1 MNINAM
7 VLALHL
13 IAIAMGIGMTF
24 SNLVNATLSLGNPAE
39 FQKGLGLQRRMI
51 GRIGDI
57 VILSIW
63 VTGGL
68 ALWLR
73 GHDGLGTA
81 FAFKIAFVILLT
93 IAHIRGRTL
102 GERMRREA
110 HLNHVGDQ
118 RNLMFAGWILAL
130 AALVCAVITFAM

>member
-1 MNINAM
+1 MNMNA
-7 VLALHL
+7 LLLTLHL
-13 IAIAMGIGMTF
+13 IVIAMGIGMTF
-24 SNLVNATLSLGNPAE
+24 SNLVNASLSLGNPVE

-57 VILSIW
+57 VILLIW

-73 GHDGLGTA
+73 GHEGLGTA

-93 IAHIRGRTL
+93 MAHIRGRTL
-102 GERMRREA
+102 GERMRREG
-110 HLNHVGDQ
+110 HLNQVKDQ
-118 RNLMFAGWILAL
+118 RNLMLAGWTLAL
-130 AALVCAVITFAM
+130 AALVCAVISFAA

>member
-1 MNINAM
+1 MSFNA
-7 VLALHL
+7 VILALHL

-24 SNLVNATLSLGNPAE
+24 SNLVNASLSLGNPAE

-51 GRIGDI
+51 GRIGDV

-73 GHDGLGTA
+73 GHQGLGTA
-81 FAFKIAFVILLT
+81 FSFKMAFVILLT

-110 HLNHVGDQ
+110 HLNHVKDQ
-118 RNLMFAGWILAL
+118 RNLMLAGWALAV
-130 AALVCAVITFAM
+130 AALVCAVITFAT

>member
-1 MNINAM
+1 MSFNA
-7 VLALHL
+7 VILALHL

-24 SNLVNATLSLGNPAE
+24 SNLVNASLSLGNPAE

-51 GRIGDI
+51 GRIGDV

-81 FAFKIAFVILLT
+81 FALKIAFVILLT

-110 HLNHVGDQ
+110 HLNHVKDQ
-118 RNLMFAGWILAL
+118 RNLMLAGWALAV
-130 AALVCAVITFAM
+130 AALVCAVITFAT

>member
-1 MNINAM
+1 MSGNTVI
-7 VLALHL
+7 LTLHL

-24 SNLVNATLSLGNPAE
+24 SNLVNASLSLGNPAE

-51 GRIGDI
+51 GRIGDV

-73 GHDGLGTA
+73 GHEGLGIA

-93 IAHIRGRTL
+93 LAHIRGRTL

-110 HLNHVGDQ
+110 HLNHVKDQ
-118 RNLMFAGWILAL
+118 RNLMLAGWVLAL
-130 AALVCAVITFAM
+130 AALVCAVITFAT

>member
-7 VLALHL
+7 VLAFHL

-24 SNLVNATLSLGNPAE
+24 SNLVNATLSLGNAAE
-39 FQKGLGLQRRMI
+39 FQKGLGLQRRMV
-51 GRIGDI
+51 GRIGDV

-73 GHDGLGTA
+73 GHEGLGTA
-81 FAFKIAFVILLT
+81 FVLKLAFVILLT

-110 HLNHVGDQ
+110 HLLHVKDQ
-118 RNLMFAGWILAL
+118 RNLMFAGWVLAV
-130 AALVCAVITFAM
+130 AALVCAVVAFAT

>member
-1 MNINAM
+1 MSIST
-7 VLALHL
+7 LILTLHL

-24 SNLVNATLSLGNPAE
+24 SNLVNASLSLGNPAE

-63 VTGGL
+63 ISGGL

-73 GHDGLGTA
+73 GHEGLGTA
-81 FAFKIAFVILLT
+81 FAFKIAFVVLLT
-93 IAHIRGRTL
+93 LAHVRGRTL

-118 RNLMFAGWILAL
+118 RNLMLAGWLLAV
-130 AALVCAVITFAM
+130 AALICAVITFAT

>member
-1 MNINAM
+1 MSLNVV
-7 VLALHL
+7 VLTLHL
-13 IAIAMGIGMTF
+13 IVIAMGIGMTF
-24 SNLVNATLSLGNPAE
+24 SNLVNASLSLANPAE

-51 GRIGDI
+51 GRIGDV
-57 VILSIW
+57 VILLIW

-73 GHDGLGTA
+73 GHDVLGTA
-81 FAFKIAFVILLT
+81 FAFKMAFVILLT
-93 IAHIRGRTL
+93 LAHIRGRTL

-118 RNLMFAGWILAL
+118 RNLMLAGWLLAL
-130 AALVCAVITFAM
+130 AALVCAVLTFAA